1 MAMLSDTARIR
12 IASAAAITSVLVA
25 THLVLS
31 LLCSGWP
38 LIFYAVAGGMGA
50 LCGPWLHGRSSGDGW
65 GSKLV
70 RRSGAGLAVFSAIG
84 LELLIAMPVNWQSKC
99 AWRHCGRALGPSLWQ
114 SPFPVGTPTCGGW
127 HTCAN
132 EYPYSPTEYRRV
144 FAIIEREGCP
154 AP

>member
-12 IASAAAITSVLVA
+12 IASAAAFTSVLVA

-38 LIFYAVAGGMGA
+38 LIFYAVAGGLGA

-84 LELLIAMPVNWQSKC
+84 LVLLIAMPVNWQSKC
-99 AWRHCGRALGPSLWQ
+99 AWRHCGRALPACGNRRFRLERP
-114 SPFPVGTPTCGGW
+114 PAVAGTPARTS
-127 HTCAN
+127 TRI
-132 EYPYSPTEYRRV
+132 RRPSTD
-144 FAIIEREGCP
+144 GCWP
-154 AP
+154 